1 MTYIDQPSQTPEPY
15 DLASFCIEENGTH
28 VN

>member
-1 MTYIDQPSQTPEPY
+1 MTYIDQPSQIPEPY
-15 DLASFCIEENGTH
+15 DLASFSIGENGTY